1 MGRLETF
8 QTSLAPSL
16 SGGSSSPP
24 STATGIQWSRDVRC
38 LEITGWTRVSQS
50 CGAGTLERMVL
61 DKRIATSSG
70 IYSVCAGCGV
80 FVGSYDPL
88 QGLG

>member
-8 QTSLAPSL
+8 QSSLALSL
-16 SGGSSSPP
+16 SGGSSSLP
-24 STATGIQWSRDVRC
+24 STATGIQWRRYGRC

-61 DKRIATSSG
+61 DKRIASSLG
-70 IYSVCAGCGV
+70 MNSVCAGCGV
-80 FVGSYDPL
+80 LVGSYDRV